1 MKRLRKLQAT
11 YKERFTGTLE
21 PGVRRKEPEIPT
33 PMVVDD
39 QQAQREALEAEM
51 HRVLAGGGGE
61 DDGWE
66 TDDGDEEEE
75 EEELARAIET
85 VVVLA
90 TDKDE
95 TD

>member
-1 MKRLRKLQAT
+1 MAHLLAYQ
-11 YKERFTGTLE
+11 RFTGTLE
-21 PGVRRKEPEIPT
+21 PG
-33 PMVVDD
+33 
-39 QQAQREALEAEM
+39 AQREALEAEM

-61 DDGWE
+61 DNGWE